1 MNISDSSSGSSS
13 ATTTSS
19 LSSSGPS
26 FRPHHRWAVIGG
38 ELSRDRGNRLW
49 LVDSDLIY
57 RRLMDVVFSAASLP
71 ADSPVNTDPGA
82 KQQIQVMTR
91 LWREGGL
98 VNCNEIPLGSSES
111 GVFSKSCFYFVCFHY
126 SIWQFDSYSL
136 TSFGIDIQNW
146 YCHCHL
152 DTLPPHIVLD
162 QKYIFYSEQHQK
174 SSSQQQ
180 QYHFMSSKNVNFFQN
195 SDDQS
200 YPHEVK
206 KCTSVVIFQKKY
218 ILSVSRQNDQ
228 VKVRWPGGRRHDV
241 QNWFVRVVVEKW
253 EVPSIALIK
262 IIYSH
267 RIILMRGRGC
277 WPCAV
282 FIVLLYIISTL
293 CLSK

>member
-82 KQQIQVMTR
+82 KQQIQVKTR
-91 LWREGGL
+91 LWCEGGL

-111 GVFSKSCFYFVCFHY
+111 AAGVFSKSCFYFVCCHD

-136 TSFGIDIQNW
+136 TSFGIDIQNSK
-146 YCHCHL
+146 L
-152 DTLPPHIVLD
+152 ILPLPPWQVTPTYCLELEVYFSFWEAPEEFVPAAAAVPLHVL
-162 QKYIFYSEQHQK
+162 QKRE
-174 SSSQQQ
+174 
-180 QYHFMSSKNVNFFQN
+180 
-195 SDDQS
+195 
-200 YPHEVK
+200 
-206 KCTSVVIFQKKY
+206 
-218 ILSVSRQNDQ
+218 
-228 VKVRWPGGRRHDV
+228 
-241 QNWFVRVVVEKW
+241 
-253 EVPSIALIK
+253 
-262 IIYSH
+262 
-267 RIILMRGRGC
+267 
-277 WPCAV
+277 
-282 FIVLLYIISTL
+282 LL
-293 CLSK
+293 

>member
-111 GVFSKSCFYFVCFHY
+111 GAGGFLKELFLFCLFSWFNLTV
-126 SIWQFDSYSL
+126 WQLLAHKFWHWHSKL
-136 TSFGIDIQNW
+136 I
-146 YCHCHL
+146 L
-152 DTLPPHIVLD
+152 PLPPWHVTPTYCLG
-162 QKYIFYSEQHQK
+162 SEIYFLFWAASEEFVPAAAALPLH
-174 SSSQQQ
+174 
-180 QYHFMSSKNVNFFQN
+180 V
-195 SDDQS
+195 
-200 YPHEVK
+200 
-206 KCTSVVIFQKKY
+206 FQKRE
-218 ILSVSRQNDQ
+218 L
-228 VKVRWPGGRRHDV
+228 
-241 QNWFVRVVVEKW
+241 
-253 EVPSIALIK
+253 
-262 IIYSH
+262 
-267 RIILMRGRGC
+267 
-277 WPCAV
+277 
-282 FIVLLYIISTL
+282 
-293 CLSK
+293 LSKLRRSKLPTWGKKVY